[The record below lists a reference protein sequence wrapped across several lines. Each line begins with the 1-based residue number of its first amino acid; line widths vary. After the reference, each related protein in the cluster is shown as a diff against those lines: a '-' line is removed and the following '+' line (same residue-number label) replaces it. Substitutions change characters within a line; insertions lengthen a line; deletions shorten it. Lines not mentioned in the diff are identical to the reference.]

1 MDIGVCAMTPL
12 DQSIQAL
19 LATYPS
25 ALNLLII
32 GGLVMLPLAI
42 VQYAESHCFFGHSF
56 RLYGAKNDNGIWT
69 SEYKCRRCDKKMI
82 TIGMELKF

>member
-1 MDIGVCAMTPL
+1 
-12 DQSIQAL
+12 
-19 LATYPS
+19 
-25 ALNLLII
+25 
-32 GGLVMLPLAI
+32 MLPLAI